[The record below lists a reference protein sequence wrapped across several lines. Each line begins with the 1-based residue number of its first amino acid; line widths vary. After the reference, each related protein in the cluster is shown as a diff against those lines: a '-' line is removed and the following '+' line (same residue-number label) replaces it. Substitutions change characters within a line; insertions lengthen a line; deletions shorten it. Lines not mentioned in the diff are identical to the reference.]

1 MPKPPPPSALPTID
15 LDALSTASGG
25 RRAAGASSSRGVTD
39 DRILDALRD
48 VTSALKDLG
57 TKQAAAT
64 SNTGSNDSM
73 MMMMTMMTSL
83 LGNQNNGGCKR

>member
-1 MPKPPPPSALPTID
+1 MSKQQPPALATID
-15 LDALSTASGG
+15 LDALSTAAGG
-25 RRAAGASSSRGVTD
+25 RRAAGASSSRVAD

-64 SNTGSNDSM
+64 SNTSNNDSM
-73 MMMMTMMTSL
+73 MLMMTMMQGL